1 MSEKP
6 AIKEMEKR
14 IKEFEDEIS
23 ASKKTINALRES
35 EVRYREIFKNS
46 KNGIIVYDSIND
58 GQDFYIVDCNPSCER
73 MEVLER
79 DSLIGKNVLQVFPGI
94 KEFGLFDVL
103 KKVWK
108 SGEPQK
114 LPAAIY
120 KDERISGWR
129 DNFVYRLPTGEIVVI
144 YSDETDRMMA
154 EQALQESYERMEA
167 ILFSLPT
174 GIMIIDVETHE
185 ILQANPQAM
194 LMIGLPIEKIIGLKY
209 HQFIDLPEVR
219 GPNDDD
225 LLCSGSE
232 GKLLAADGEIVPVH
246 QTVIPVTFD
255 NRDCVI
261 VNFAVIG

>member
-6 AIKEMEKR
+6 TIKEMENR
-14 IKEFEDEIS
+14 IKELEDEIF
-23 ASKKTINALRES
+23 AYKKRIN
-35 EVRYREIFKNS
+35 
-46 KNGIIVYDSIND
+46 
-58 GQDFYIVDCNPSCER
+58 
-73 MEVLER
+73 
-79 DSLIGKNVLQVFPGI
+79 
-94 KEFGLFDVL
+94 
-103 KKVWK
+103 
-108 SGEPQK
+108 
-114 LPAAIY
+114 
-120 KDERISGWR
+120 
-129 DNFVYRLPTGEIVVI
+129 
-144 YSDETDRMMA
+144 DETDRMIA

-261 VNFAVIG
+261 VNFADISEQKKAQSERIQKEKLQGIIELAGAVCHEMSQPLQVLAGLSELLAMEATEDNPTYKNLIKIIDQTNRISKITEKLRKVTRYETKGYLKGKIIDIDRAAFF